1 MKFYKGYTK
10 EPYLLSVNDTTLSS
24 DNSFRFRKNLLENHV
39 TEKVKII
46 DNKTDQKNAQY
57 NLDQQTTKISA
68 LPSGNV
74 AKYEFLTGKNVLP
87 EKYLLEKAAAMK
99 WFEYLPLGKEL
110 KEQTDIPKKQYQG
123 LDKTYESDETI
134 SKGDKKPAL
143 K

>member
-1 MKFYKGYTK
+1 MKLYQDYTK
-10 EPYLLSVNDTTLSS
+10 ERYLLSVNDTTLSS
-24 DNSFRFRKNLLENHV
+24 DNSFRFRKNLLENDV

-46 DNKTDQKNAQY
+46 DNKTDQKKAQY

-99 WFEYLPLGKEL
+99 RFEYLPLGKEL

-123 LDKTYESDETI
+123 LDKTYEFDETI
-134 SKGDKKPAL
+134 SKDDKKPAL

>member
-1 MKFYKGYTK
+1 MKLYQDYTK
-10 EPYLLSVNDTTLSS
+10 ERYLLSVNDTTLSS
-24 DNSFRFRKNLLENHV
+24 DNSFRFRKNLLENDV

-46 DNKTDQKNAQY
+46 DNKTDQKKAQY

-74 AKYEFLTGKNVLP
+74 AKYEFLTGKNVLS

-99 WFEYLPLGKEL
+99 RFEYLPLGKKL

-123 LDKTYESDETI
+123 LDKTYEFDE
-134 SKGDKKPAL
+134 KKDDKKPAL